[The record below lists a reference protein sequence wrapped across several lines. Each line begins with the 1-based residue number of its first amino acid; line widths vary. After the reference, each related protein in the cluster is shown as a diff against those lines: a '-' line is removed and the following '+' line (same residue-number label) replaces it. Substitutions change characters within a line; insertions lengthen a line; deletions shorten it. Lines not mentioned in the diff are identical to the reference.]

1 MWKLTLAL
9 PILLLAPATARA
21 ADSDFKAI
29 VRGVES
35 QLRIRHMRFPFLG
48 LIASVAATG
57 HGVHQLDLAIFD
69 EVHYSQPDSRQFD
82 RIVKAAVGDRWVP
95 FVRVRS
101 RRDNE
106 YTYIYVKPDAKNWQ
120 MVVASFEPGDATIV
134 HLQLDSKAVLED
146 LENPVNAGRH
156 VGKREK

>member
-9 PILLLAPATARA
+9 PLLLLAPAAGRA
-21 ADSDFKAI
+21 ADADFNAI

-35 QLRIRHMRFPFLG
+35 DLGIRHMRLPFVG
-48 LIASVAATG
+48 FMVKVAASG
-57 HGVHQLDLAIFD
+57 HGVHQLDFAVFD
-69 EVHYSQPDSRQFD
+69 EVHYSRPDGEKFD
-82 RIVKAAVGDRWVP
+82 RIVKSAVGNRWVP

-120 MVVASFEPGDATIV
+120 MLVASFEPDEATIV
-134 HLQLDSKAVLED
+134 HLKLDPGALLED
-146 LENPVNAGRH
+146 LDNPASAGAH
-156 VGKREK
+156 VEKRDK